1 MQYNYENIKD
11 FYDEVVRRYVMQ
23 PNPSE
28 KERKMLQ
35 GLLEAKNPE
44 DYSKWVSA
52 YPKSDNPMPTG
63 VEILHDQLMD
73 LMPSELENFS
83 KRLTAEQLAMEMQ
96 EYISLE
102 DSQLA
107 DSEVSKLYTSIISNS
122 IINAS
127 QLNNSEKNVFRQLDN
142 AETVADLQKWASDVR
157 YGKVLQYS
165 DDTPFEIQENVRELA
180 QFIYNADDNNLQYIL
195 DEIQETRYSDHLNNI
210 RMSQLQ
216 KKFDDMKMLH
226 PSDIVLFKNREGFT
240 IIGDDALKV
249 MNATGWP
256 AGLVRDPISGN
267 TMSMLNINND
277 GYEVLVNKDLNLR
290 TTLPLGYL
298 NILSNQWFNKTNYA
312 LQSIDYNMSLAEQA
326 NVDIPTE
333 NLSIG
338 NFKAKSLNITETR
351 MNAVSESGESLVIR
365 DIPENFYHLE
375 GTLVVADY
383 INGNRKTIENIIT
396 NAQKTAVKEE
406 PFLDKRARENI
417 NTYKKIKASN
427 EKDIVAVE
435 DNNIFFSYGAD
446 AEKLS
451 NNSAANLHKTSDGIV
466 YTTASRSDIESI
478 LDNSAVGNIRLASAD
493 REVEG
498 NIIDVT
504 KESIKTDTNKV
515 GSSSMV
521 HKNENG
527 GYSVTEM
534 LTSGEINGPI
544 ELSPEDS
551 REYERL
557 RAEGTVKDRTDFVV
571 NMTEKYCH
579 QEIKNEETINENPEK
594 KTGIEPDMITAPD
607 MPEKVYYVSVNY
619 LQNSEDTREFDKL
632 EEQGKYAEMLQLA
645 SEYDNGDS
653 LDQSQVWESPKQNV
667 GDDVLDENRNY
678 AIVYN
683 NSVGGTYDIL
693 RRVTEQ
699 DIRDSITRYGLQSD
713 ASESVKKIAGH
724 MAKEEFENI
733 KRMPAFTMEN
743 GEILYFQYNEE
754 TNKIEVGG
762 VTNVGL
768 APLHEFDYDHECSLD
783 ANLENVY
790 EQLSEM
796 EEYQTKEEEIEEV
809 SFDNKE
815 DLKDYITKYCEEHGW
830 ESDLNHIDVSKITDM
845 SHLFSDVN
853 SYFKGDISEW
863 DVSNVKNM
871 AFMFAGS
878 HFDDDLSG
886 WNTSKVENMSHMFM
900 DSKFN
905 GDINNWDVSNVKDM
919 SYMFK
924 LSSFNQP
931 LDKWNTSKVE
941 DMSYMFNGAQFN
953 QPIGNWDVSKVKNM
967 SKMFLDSLF
976 KQDISNLLLQA
987 ENTSH
992 MLDGSLL
999 EGTELKSKDNP
1010 KEGAAPYSIPEG
1022 TEQGM
1027 ANEPTPL
1034 EGYGKYWNFV
1044 SAKILALDL
1053 AGYEISPEVKELAV
1067 RYLKG
1072 ETLTDAERERIEK
1085 ENEAHA
1091 DAIEKD
1097 GKRNY
1102 VDITARTLRD
1112 QAGPNFQQPVPKQ
1125 DPVPQYTDDNTPA
1138 PKKTVNPSE
1147 LKGTSYHAYLLEKC
1161 MTEAEM
1167 NGGYWLNKHKMSA
1180 PTFALSKNSIPAY
1193 NQMVMSLNA
1202 TEKNYATNVYLSFDD
1217 AKSMDLYMRKGEKA
1231 IGLVNYNSRQY
1242 VNSFRAAE
1250 VITQEQYDKL
1260 PKEEKSLYKPAN
1272 RQKGMKELVSMFNI
1286 DQTNAAEHI
1295 PDKYKEMV
1303 ASAHREDQAVSKD
1316 PVQLLETFKQQSAE
1330 HPEEVVFVNAG
1341 NFYETYNESAEKV
1354 APILDLPVTTDEARG
1369 CKVVS
1374 FPESKSPEIVAL
1386 LNSSR
1391 VKVSLYDTSIINNR
1405 SLIDYREEAV
1415 DFIKKAT
1422 ASMGVNIDK
1431 ITYMPTSYDDKNDAI
1446 HIKTNNLSMNTE
1458 KSPNIKDINDMYRAL
1473 VDSTDKSDRLDRRA
1487 RLDLKPEDA
1496 KKYNAL
1502 ITELTSGVLMLRQG
1516 LPARISEENMELIP
1530 YWKRELNENPK
1541 IMETIERNMDSTY
1554 KALMRH
1560 YEGQTV
1566 DYSEI
1571 RDSKETQFM
1580 HPKFYSIVNE
1590 LSTLPKAETRQ
1601 AVIVRDKNTSTATV
1615 ILPAGASVDT
1625 DNEIPGMNKNRY
1637 RVALKK
1643 EGYENINFYNAD
1655 GYLSLNQPNNF
1666 FVGKEV
1672 SVEKL
1677 RQYTLEKFMDVDVKA
1692 EIKRTQAPEILN
1704 NRYIKNDNGRFE
1716 IYIKPAD
1723 GKAITVLPMPDIL
1736 DDYLKTFNME
1746 DKSTAQEKRKE
1757 ISQKLLDIA
1766 QRYPEAI
1773 TDTLYPKTDGVD
1785 LSKIQ
1790 SANITKSADS
1800 NKYLIFMETD
1810 GKKHCKEIS
1819 EQQYKRL
1826 FLVDDMKE
1834 YKIALAGKLFAQE
1847 LGHEV
1852 SNTQTQ
1858 GQSEQQKETKAET
1871 DEVDR
1876 GNSKN
1881 VNRAD
1886 TDDKSVNTPV
1896 ESEETQSEDESNEQD
1911 EDKQIRRGGRG
1922 R

>member
-11 FYDEVVRRYVMQ
+11 FYDEVVRRYVIE

-28 KERKMLQ
+28 KEKNMLQ
-35 GLLEAKNPE
+35 GLLEAKSPE
-44 DYSKWVSA
+44 DFSKWVTA
-52 YPKSDNPMPTG
+52 YPKSDTSKPTG
-63 VEILHDQLMD
+63 VEILHDKLMD
-73 LMPSELENFS
+73 IMPSELENFS

-96 EYISLE
+96 EYGSLDE
-102 DSQLA
+102 GQLA
-107 DSEVSKLYTSIISNS
+107 DSQISNLYSSIMSNS
-122 IINAS
+122 IVNVTK
-127 QLNNSEKNVFRQLDN
+127 LNNSEKSIYRQLDN

-157 YGKVLQYS
+157 YGNVLQYS
-165 DDTPFEIQENVRELA
+165 DETPYEIQENVRELA
-180 QFIYNADDNNLQYIL
+180 QLIYDADDDGLQFML
-195 DEIQETRYSDHLNNI
+195 DEIQETRYSDKLNTI

-216 KKFDDMKMLH
+216 KKFDDMKMVN
-226 PSDIVLFKNREGFT
+226 PSDVVLFKNKDGFT

-249 MNATGWP
+249 MNLTGWP

-267 TMSMLNINND
+267 TMYMLNINND

-290 TTLPLGYL
+290 TTLSLGYL

-312 LQSIDYNMSLAEQA
+312 LQTIDYNLSLAEQA
-326 NVDIPTE
+326 NVNIPTE
-333 NLSIG
+333 NLNIG
-338 NFKAKSLNITETR
+338 NFKAKSLNITEKT
-351 MNAVSESGESLVIR
+351 MNAISESGESLVIR

-383 INGNRKTIENIIT
+383 INGNRKTIENLIT
-396 NAQKTAVKEE
+396 NAQKSAVKEE

-417 NTYKKIKASN
+417 GTYKKVKSSN

-451 NNSAANLHKTSDGIV
+451 NNSAVNLHKTSDGIV
-466 YTTASRSDIESI
+466 YVTASRSDLESI
-478 LDNSAVGNIRLASAD
+478 LDNSTAGNIRLASAD
-493 REVEG
+493 RDIEG

-504 KESIKTDTNKV
+504 RESIKTDANKI

-521 HKNENG
+521 HKNDEG

-534 LTSGEINGPI
+534 LASGETNGPI

-579 QEIKNEETINENPEK
+579 QVIKNEETINENPEK
-594 KTGIEPDMITAPD
+594 KAGIEPDMITAPD

-724 MAKEEFENI
+724 MAKEEFEKI
-733 KRMPAFTMEN
+733 KSMPAFTMDN

-768 APLHEFDYDHECSLD
+768 HPLHEFDYDHECSLD

-796 EEYQTKEEEIEEV
+796 EEYQAKEEEIEEV

-863 DVSNVKNM
+863 DVSNVENM

-886 WNTSKVENMSHMFM
+886 WNTSKVENMSHMFI

-905 GDINNWDVSNVKDM
+905 GDISEWDVSNVKDM

-924 LSSFNQP
+924 LSNFNQP

-953 QPIGNWDVSKVKNM
+953 QPIGNWDVSNVKNM

-1010 KEGAAPYSIPEG
+1010 KAAAPYSIPEG

-1085 ENEAHA
+1085 ENEVHA

-1112 QAGPNFQQPVPKQ
+1112 QAGPNFNAPTPKRS
-1125 DPVPQYTDDNTPA
+1125 PIPEYTNNEPA
-1138 PKKTVNPSE
+1138 PQKTVNPVD
-1147 LKGTSYHAYLLEKC
+1147 LKGTSYHAYLLDKYLK
-1161 MTEAEM
+1161 EASEN
-1167 NGGYWLNKHKMSA
+1167 NGVWLNKYKMSA
-1180 PTFALSKNSIPAY
+1180 PTFALSKNPIPAY
-1193 NQMVMSLNA
+1193 NQMIMSLNA
-1202 TEKNYATNVYLSFDD
+1202 TDKNYATNVYLTFDD
-1217 AKSMDLYMRKGEKA
+1217 AKSMDLFLRKGEKA
-1231 IGLVNYNSRQY
+1231 VGLVNYNSRQY

-1250 VITQEQYDKL
+1250 VITQDQYDKL
-1260 PKEEKSLYKPAN
+1260 PKEERSLYKPAN

-1286 DQTNAAEHI
+1286 DQTTAAESAAE
-1295 PDKYKEMV
+1295 KYKEMV
-1303 ASAHREDQAVSKD
+1303 ASAHREEQIVPKD
-1316 PVQLLETFKQQSAE
+1316 PAQLLETFKKLSTERPDEAI
-1330 HPEEVVFVNAG
+1330 FMNAG
-1341 NFYETYNESAEKV
+1341 NFYETYDDTAEKV
-1354 APILDLPVTTDEARG
+1354 SSILNLSVTNDESRN

-1374 FPESKSPEIVAL
+1374 FPVSKSPEMVAL
-1386 LNSSR
+1386 LNDSKC
-1391 VKVSLYDTSIINNR
+1391 KVSLYDSSVINNR
-1405 SLIDYREEAV
+1405 PLIDYREEAM
-1415 DFIKKAT
+1415 DFIKKT
-1422 ASMGVNIDK
+1422 AESMGVNIDK
-1431 ITYMPTSYDDKNDAI
+1431 ITYMPTSYDEKNDSI
-1446 HIKTNNLSMNTE
+1446 HIKTNNLSMNSE
-1458 KSPNIKDINDMYRAL
+1458 QSSNIKDINDMYRAL
-1473 VDSTDKSDRLDRRA
+1473 IDSTDKSDRLDRRA

-1502 ITELTSGVLMLRQG
+1502 ITELASGVLMLRQG

-1530 YWKRELNENPK
+1530 YWRRELKENPK
-1541 IMETIERNMDSTY
+1541 IMETIERNVDSAY
-1554 KALMRH
+1554 KAIMRH
-1560 YEGQTV
+1560 YEGQNV
-1566 DYSEI
+1566 NYSEI
-1571 RDSKETQFM
+1571 RDSKEAQFM
-1580 HPKFYSIVNE
+1580 QPKFYSIVNE
-1590 LSTLPKAETRQ
+1590 LASLPKAETRH

-1625 DNEIPGMNKNRY
+1625 DNEIQGMNKNRY

-1692 EIKRTQAPEILN
+1692 EIKRTQTPEILN
-1704 NRYIKNDNGRFE
+1704 NRYIKNDEGRFE

-1736 DDYLKTFNME
+1736 DDYLRTFNMD
-1746 DKSTAQEKRKE
+1746 DKSAAQDKRKD
-1757 ISQKLLDIA
+1757 IAQKLLDIA

-1790 SANITKSADS
+1790 SANITKSEDS
-1800 NKYLIFMETD
+1800 GKYLIFMESE
-1810 GKKHCKEIS
+1810 GKKHCKEITES
-1819 EQQYKRL
+1819 QYKRL

-1834 YKIALAGKLFAQE
+1834 YKVALAGKLFAQE

-1852 SNTQTQ
+1852 LNAQAQ
-1858 GQSEQQKETKAET
+1858 EKSEQQKEAKPES
-1871 DEVDR
+1871 DDIDR

-1886 TDDKSVNTPV
+1886 TDDNSVNTPD
-1896 ESEETQSEDESNEQD
+1896 ESVETQSESEVNEEDEN
-1911 EDKQIRRGGRG
+1911 KQVRRGGRG

>member
-11 FYDEVVRRYVMQ
+11 FYDEVVRRYVIES
-23 PNPSE
+23 NPSE
-28 KERKMLQ
+28 KEKNMLQ
-35 GLLEAKNPE
+35 GLLEAKSPE
-44 DYSKWVSA
+44 DFSKWVTA
-52 YPKSDNPMPTG
+52 YPKSDTSKPTG
-63 VEILHDQLMD
+63 VEILHDKLMD
-73 LMPSELENFS
+73 IMPSELENFS

-96 EYISLE
+96 EYGSLDE
-102 DSQLA
+102 GQLA
-107 DSEVSKLYTSIISNS
+107 DSQISNLYSSIMSNS
-122 IINAS
+122 IVNVTK
-127 QLNNSEKNVFRQLDN
+127 LNNSEKSIYRQLDN

-157 YGKVLQYS
+157 YGNVLQYS
-165 DDTPFEIQENVRELA
+165 DETSYEIQENVRELA
-180 QFIYNADDNNLQYIL
+180 QLIYDADDDGLQFML
-195 DEIQETRYSDHLNNI
+195 DEIQETRYSDKLNTI

-216 KKFDDMKMLH
+216 KKFDDMKMVN
-226 PSDIVLFKNREGFT
+226 PSDVVLFKNKDGFT

-249 MNATGWP
+249 MNLTGWP

-267 TMSMLNINND
+267 TMYMLNINND

-290 TTLPLGYL
+290 TTLSLGYL

-312 LQSIDYNMSLAEQA
+312 LQTIDYNLSLAEQA
-326 NVDIPTE
+326 NVNIPTE
-333 NLSIG
+333 NLNIG
-338 NFKAKSLNITETR
+338 NFKAKSLNITEKT
-351 MNAVSESGESLVIR
+351 MNAISESGESLVIR

-383 INGNRKTIENIIT
+383 INGNRKTIENLIT
-396 NAQKTAVKEE
+396 NAQKSAVKEE

-417 NTYKKIKASN
+417 GTYKKVKSSN

-466 YTTASRSDIESI
+466 YVTASRSDLESI
-478 LDNSAVGNIRLASAD
+478 LDNSTAGNIRLASAD
-493 REVEG
+493 RDIEG

-504 KESIKTDTNKV
+504 RESIKIDANKI

-521 HKNENG
+521 HKNDQG

-534 LTSGEINGPI
+534 LANGETNGPI
-544 ELSPEDS
+544 VLSPEDA

-557 RAEGTVKDRTDFVV
+557 RAEGTVKDRTDFVI

-579 QEIKNEETINENPEK
+579 QEIKNEETINKNPEE

-667 GDDVLDENRNY
+667 GDDVLDENNNY

-733 KRMPAFTMEN
+733 KRMPAFTMDN

-768 APLHEFDYDHECSLD
+768 HPLHEFDYDHECSLD

-796 EEYQTKEEEIEEV
+796 EEYQAKEEEIEEV

-863 DVSNVKNM
+863 DVSNVTNM

-924 LSSFNQP
+924 LSNFNQP

-953 QPIGNWDVSKVKNM
+953 QPIGNWDVTNVKNM

-1010 KEGAAPYSIPEG
+1010 KAAAPYSIPEG

-1053 AGYEISPEVKELAV
+1053 AGYEISPEVKDLAV

-1112 QAGPNFQQPVPKQ
+1112 QAGPNFNAPTPKRS
-1125 DPVPQYTDDNTPA
+1125 PIPEYTNNEPA
-1138 PKKTVNPSE
+1138 PQKTVNPVD
-1147 LKGTSYHAYLLEKC
+1147 LKGTSYHAYLLDKYLK
-1161 MTEAEM
+1161 EASEN
-1167 NGGYWLNKHKMSA
+1167 NGVWLNKYKMSA
-1180 PTFALSKNSIPAY
+1180 PTFALSKNPIPAY
-1193 NQMVMSLNA
+1193 NQMIMSLNA
-1202 TEKNYATNVYLSFDD
+1202 TDKNYATNVYLTFDD
-1217 AKSMDLYMRKGEKA
+1217 AKSMDLFLRKGEKA
-1231 IGLVNYNSRQY
+1231 VGLVNYNSRQY

-1250 VITQEQYDKL
+1250 VITQDQYDKL
-1260 PKEEKSLYKPAN
+1260 PKEERSLYKPAN

-1286 DQTNAAEHI
+1286 DQTTAAESAAE
-1295 PDKYKEMV
+1295 KYKEMV
-1303 ASAHREDQAVSKD
+1303 ASAHREEQIVPKD
-1316 PVQLLETFKQQSAE
+1316 PGQLLETFKKLSTERPDEAI
-1330 HPEEVVFVNAG
+1330 FMNAG
-1341 NFYETYNESAEKV
+1341 NFYETYDDTAEKV
-1354 APILDLPVTTDEARG
+1354 SSILNLSVTNDESRN

-1374 FPESKSPEIVAL
+1374 FPVSKSPEMVAL
-1386 LNSSR
+1386 LNDSKC
-1391 VKVSLYDTSIINNR
+1391 KVSLYDSSVINNR
-1405 SLIDYREEAV
+1405 PLIDYREEAM
-1415 DFIKKAT
+1415 DFIKKT
-1422 ASMGVNIDK
+1422 AESMGVNIDK
-1431 ITYMPTSYDDKNDAI
+1431 ITYMPTSYDEKNDSI
-1446 HIKTNNLSMNTE
+1446 HIKTNNLSMNSE
-1458 KSPNIKDINDMYRAL
+1458 QSSNIKDINDMYRAL
-1473 VDSTDKSDRLDRRA
+1473 IDSTDKSDRLDRRA

-1502 ITELTSGVLMLRQG
+1502 ITELASGVLMLRQG

-1530 YWKRELNENPK
+1530 YWRRELKENPK
-1541 IMETIERNMDSTY
+1541 IMETIERNVDSAY
-1554 KALMRH
+1554 KAIMRH
-1560 YEGQTV
+1560 YEGQNV
-1566 DYSEI
+1566 NYSEI
-1571 RDSKETQFM
+1571 RDSKEAQFM
-1580 HPKFYSIVNE
+1580 QPKFYSIVNE
-1590 LSTLPKAETRQ
+1590 LASLPKAETRH

-1625 DNEIPGMNKNRY
+1625 DNEIQGMNKNRY

-1692 EIKRTQAPEILN
+1692 EIKRTQTPEILN
-1704 NRYIKNDNGRFE
+1704 NRYIKNDEGRFE

-1736 DDYLKTFNME
+1736 DDYLRTFNMD
-1746 DKSTAQEKRKE
+1746 DKSAAQDKRKD
-1757 ISQKLLDIA
+1757 IAQKLLDIA

-1790 SANITKSADS
+1790 SANITKSEDS
-1800 NKYLIFMETD
+1800 GKYLIFMESE
-1810 GKKHCKEIS
+1810 GKKHCKEITES
-1819 EQQYKRL
+1819 QYKRL

-1834 YKIALAGKLFAQE
+1834 YKVALAGKLFAQE

-1852 SNTQTQ
+1852 LNAQAQ
-1858 GQSEQQKETKAET
+1858 EKSEQQKEAKPES
-1871 DEVDR
+1871 DDIDR

-1886 TDDKSVNTPV
+1886 TDDNSVNTPD
-1896 ESEETQSEDESNEQD
+1896 ESVETQSESEVNEEDEN
-1911 EDKQIRRGGRG
+1911 KQVRRGGRG

>member
-35 GLLEAKNPE
+35 GLLEAKTPE

-63 VEILHDQLMD
+63 VEILHDQLMT

-127 QLNNSEKNVFRQLDN
+127 QLNNSEKTVFRQLDN

-249 MNATGWP
+249 MNTTGWP

-312 LQSIDYNMSLAEQA
+312 LQSIDYNMSLVEQA
-326 NVDIPTE
+326 KVDIPTE
-333 NLSIG
+333 NLNIG

-351 MNAVSESGESLVIR
+351 MNAVSESGDSLVIR

-383 INGNRKTIENIIT
+383 INGNRNTIENIIT
-396 NAQKTAVKEE
+396 NSQKTAAKEE

-435 DNNIFFSYGAD
+435 DNNLFFSYGTD

-478 LDNSAVGNIRLASAD
+478 LDNSAVGNIRLASAE
-493 REVEG
+493 REIEG

-504 KESIKTDTNKV
+504 KESIKTDVNKV

-534 LTSGEINGPI
+534 LASGDTYGPI

-594 KTGIEPDMITAPD
+594 KAGIEPDMITAPD

-653 LDQSQVWESPKQNV
+653 LDQSLVWESPKQNV

-693 RRVTEQ
+693 RRVTGQ

-724 MAKEEFENI
+724 MAKEEFEKIN
-733 KRMPAFTMEN
+733 KMPAFTMDN

-768 APLHEFDYDHECSLD
+768 HPLHEFDYDHECSLD

-796 EEYQTKEEEIEEV
+796 EDYQAKEEETEEV

-815 DLKDYITKYCEEHGW
+815 DLKD
-830 ESDLNHIDVSKITDM
+830 N
-845 SHLFSDVN
+845 
-853 SYFKGDISEW
+853 
-863 DVSNVKNM
+863 
-871 AFMFAGS
+871 
-878 HFDDDLSG
+878 
-886 WNTSKVENMSHMFM
+886 
-900 DSKFN
+900 
-905 GDINNWDVSNVKDM
+905 IN
-919 SYMFK
+919 
-924 LSSFNQP
+924 
-931 LDKWNTSKVE
+931 
-941 DMSYMFNGAQFN
+941 
-953 QPIGNWDVSKVKNM
+953 
-967 SKMFLDSLF
+967 
-976 KQDISNLLLQA
+976 
-987 ENTSH
+987 
-992 MLDGSLL
+992 
-999 EGTELKSKDNP
+999 
-1010 KEGAAPYSIPEG
+1010 EGASPYSIPEG

-1053 AGYEISPEVKELAV
+1053 AGYEITPEVKDLAV
-1067 RYLKG
+1067 RHLKG
-1072 ETLTDAERERIEK
+1072 EVLTDAERERIEK
-1085 ENEAHA
+1085 EDDVHA
-1091 DAIEKD
+1091 DAVEKD

-1125 DPVPQYTDDNTPA
+1125 DPVPHYTDDNDPA

-1147 LKGTSYHAYLLEKC
+1147 LKGTSYHAYLLDKYLS
-1161 MTEAEM
+1161 EAEKS
-1167 NGGYWLNKHKMSA
+1167 GGVWLNKYKMSA
-1180 PTFALSKNSIPAY
+1180 PTFALSNNSIPAY

-1250 VITQEQYDKL
+1250 VITQEQYDNL

-1354 APILDLPVTTDEARG
+1354 APILDLPVITDEARG

-1446 HIKTNNLSMNTE
+1446 HIKTNNLSMNSE

-1530 YWKRELNENPK
+1530 YWKRELTENPK

-1554 KALMRH
+1554 KAIMRH
-1560 YEGQTV
+1560 YEGRTV

-1571 RDSKETQFM
+1571 RDSKDTQFM

-1692 EIKRTQAPEILN
+1692 EIKRTQTPEIQN
-1704 NRYIKNDNGRFE
+1704 NRYLKNDNGRFE

-1746 DKSTAQEKRKE
+1746 DKSAAQEKRKE

-1810 GKKHCKEIS
+1810 GKKHCKEIT

-1834 YKIALAGKLFAQE
+1834 YKVALAGKLFAQE

-1858 GQSEQQKETKAET
+1858 GQSEQQKETKTET

-1896 ESEETQSEDESNEQD
+1896 EAEETQSEDESNEQD
-1911 EDKQIRRGGRG
+1911 ENKQVRRGGRG

>member
-35 GLLEAKNPE
+35 GLLEAKTPE

-63 VEILHDQLMD
+63 VEILHDQLMQ

-83 KRLTAEQLAMEMQ
+83 KRLTAEQLALEMQ
-96 EYISLE
+96 EYMSLE
-102 DSQLA
+102 DNQLA

-122 IINAS
+122 IINSS
-127 QLNNSEKNVFRQLDN
+127 QLNNSEKTIFRQLDN

-249 MNATGWP
+249 MNTTGWP

-333 NLSIG
+333 NLNIG

-383 INGNRKTIENIIT
+383 INGNRKTIENILT

-417 NTYKKIKASN
+417 NTYKKIKTSN

-504 KESIKTDTNKV
+504 KESIKTDANKV

-534 LTSGEINGPI
+534 LASGETNGPI

-594 KTGIEPDMITAPD
+594 KAGIEPDMITAPD

-699 DIRDSITRYGLQSD
+699 DIRNSITRYGLQSD

-724 MAKEEFENI
+724 MAKEEFEKI
-733 KRMPAFTMEN
+733 KNTPAFTMDN

-768 APLHEFDYDHECSLD
+768 HPLHEFDYDHDCSLD

-796 EEYQTKEEEIEEV
+796 EEYQAKEEETEEV
-809 SFDNKE
+809 SFDTKE
-815 DLKDYITKYCEEHGW
+815 DL
-830 ESDLNHIDVSKITDM
+830 
-845 SHLFSDVN
+845 
-853 SYFKGDISEW
+853 
-863 DVSNVKNM
+863 
-871 AFMFAGS
+871 
-878 HFDDDLSG
+878 
-886 WNTSKVENMSHMFM
+886 
-900 DSKFN
+900 
-905 GDINNWDVSNVKDM
+905 
-919 SYMFK
+919 
-924 LSSFNQP
+924 
-931 LDKWNTSKVE
+931 
-941 DMSYMFNGAQFN
+941 
-953 QPIGNWDVSKVKNM
+953 
-967 SKMFLDSLF
+967 
-976 KQDISNLLLQA
+976 
-987 ENTSH
+987 
-992 MLDGSLL
+992 
-999 EGTELKSKDNP
+999 KDNP
-1010 KEGAAPYSIPEG
+1010 KEGVAPYSIPEG

-1053 AGYEISPEVKELAV
+1053 AGYEISPEVKDLAV
-1067 RYLKG
+1067 RHLKG
-1072 ETLTDAERERIEK
+1072 EALTDAERERIEK

-1091 DAIEKD
+1091 DAVEKD

-1125 DPVPQYTDDNTPA
+1125 DPVPQYTVDNTPA

-1161 MTEAEM
+1161 MSEAEM

-1250 VITQEQYDKL
+1250 VITQEQYDNL
-1260 PKEEKSLYKPAN
+1260 PREEKSLYKPAN

-1330 HPEEVVFVNAG
+1330 HPEEIVFVNAG

-1446 HIKTNNLSMNTE
+1446 HIKTNNLSMNSE

-1554 KALMRH
+1554 KAIMRH

-1677 RQYTLEKFMDVDVKA
+1677 RQYTLEKFMDVEVKA

-1746 DKSTAQEKRKE
+1746 DKSAAQEKRKE

-1810 GKKHCKEIS
+1810 GKKHCKEIT

-1911 EDKQIRRGGRG
+1911 ENKQVRRGGRG